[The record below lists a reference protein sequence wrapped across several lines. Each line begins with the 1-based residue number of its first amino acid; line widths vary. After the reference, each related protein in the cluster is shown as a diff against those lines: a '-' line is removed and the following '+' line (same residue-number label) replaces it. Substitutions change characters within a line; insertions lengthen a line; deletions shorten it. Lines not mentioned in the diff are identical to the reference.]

1 MSGLL
6 AYLQNVRQHSRFKRF
21 TLFGAGTIQQQAPD
35 EQDSATLPSDAAVK
49 AFKLQ
54 SLADLQVVAQPA
66 SADFHSNAPV
76 TCNPI
81 LLQIVFNAMIL
92 SECVYKMVDMGELE
106 STQAAT
112 YFVNE
117 FPSGFAPL
125 RHMQGAAQAAHHR

>member
-1 MSGLL
+1 MATLL
-6 AYLQNVRQHSRFKRF
+6 AYLQNVSQHPKLKRF
-21 TLFGAGTIQQQAPD
+21 SLFGASSVHQQSSD
-35 EQDSATLPSDAAVK
+35 EQEAVKLHSDAAVK

-54 SLADLQVVAQPA
+54 SLADLQVVTQLALVG
-66 SADFHSNAPV
+66 FHSSLAVIADPA
-76 TCNPI
+76 
-81 LLQIVFNAMIL
+81 LLQTVLNAMIL